1 MPQLSYISHDGTR
14 SDIEVKMGGTVMQNA
29 LERGIAGING
39 DCGGACQC
47 CTCHVYVEDGWL
59 AKLPPMEE
67 MEDAML
73 DSTAEPRRANSRLSC
88 MLTVDATLD
97 GLVVYLPATQI

>member
-1 MPQLSYISHDGTR
+1 MPKLSYIAHDGTR
-14 SDIEVKMGGTVMQNA
+14 VDVDAAVGATVMQSA
-29 LERGIAGING
+29 LERNIAGISG

-47 CTCHVYVEDGWL
+47 CTCHVFVAETWQHR
-59 AKLPPMEE
+59 LPPVDD

-88 MLTVDATLD
+88 MLTMNADLD
-97 GLVVYLPATQI
+97 GLVVHLPASQI

>member
-1 MPQLSYISHDGTR
+1 MPKLTYTSHDGKQ
-14 SDIEVKMGGTVMQNA
+14 SDVEANAGSTVMQNA

-47 CTCHVYVEDGWL
+47 CTCHVYVDESWL
-59 AKLPPMEE
+59 DKLPALGD

-73 DSTAEPRRANSRLSC
+73 DSTAEPRQPNSRLSC
-88 MLTVDATLD
+88 MLTMGPELD
-97 GLVVYLPATQI
+97 GLVVRLPASQI

>member
-1 MPQLSYISHDGTR
+1 MPQLSYTNTQGACTSIDASAG
-14 SDIEVKMGGTVMQNA
+14 STVMQNA

-47 CTCHVYVEDGWL
+47 CTCHVYVDDTWL
-59 AKLPPMEE
+59 AKLPPMNE

-88 MLTVDATLD
+88 MITMSPELD
-97 GLVVYLPATQI
+97 GLMVHLPATQI

>member
-14 SDIEVKMGGTVMQNA
+14 SDIEVNVGGTVMQNA
-29 LERGIAGING
+29 LERGLAGING

-47 CTCHVYVEDGWL
+47 CTCHVYVEESWL
-59 AKLPPMEE
+59 ARLPPMEE

-73 DSTAEPRRANSRLSC
+73 DSTAEPRRPNSRLSC
-88 MLTVDATLD
+88 MLTMGAELD
-97 GLVVYLPATQI
+97 GLVVHLPATQI

>member
-1 MPQLSYISHDGTR
+1 MPQLSYISHDGNR
-14 SDIEVKMGGTVMQNA
+14 SDIEVNVGGTVMQNA
-29 LERGIAGING
+29 LERGLSGING

-73 DSTAEPRRANSRLSC
+73 DSTAEPRRPNSRLSC
-88 MLTVDATLD
+88 MLTMSAELD
-97 GLVVYLPATQI
+97 GLVVHLPASQI

>member
-1 MPQLSYISHDGTR
+1 MHKLSYINHDGKQ
-14 SDIEVKMGGTVMQNA
+14 SDVEVNVGGTVMQNA

-47 CTCHVYVEDGWL
+47 CTCHVYVDESWL
-59 AKLPPMEE
+59 SRLPPMDD

-73 DSTAEPRRANSRLSC
+73 DSTAEPRQANSRLSC
-88 MLTVDATLD
+88 MLTMGPELD
-97 GLVVYLPATQI
+97 GLVVRLPASQI

>member
-1 MPQLSYISHDGTR
+1 MPKLTYTSHDGKQ
-14 SDIEVKMGGTVMQNA
+14 SDIEANAGSTVMQNA

-47 CTCHVYVEDGWL
+47 CTCHVYVDESWL
-59 AKLPPMEE
+59 SRLPPMDD

-73 DSTAEPRRANSRLSC
+73 DSTAQPRQSNSRLSC
-88 MLTVDATLD
+88 MLTMSPDLD
-97 GLVVYLPATQI
+97 GLLVRLPVSQI